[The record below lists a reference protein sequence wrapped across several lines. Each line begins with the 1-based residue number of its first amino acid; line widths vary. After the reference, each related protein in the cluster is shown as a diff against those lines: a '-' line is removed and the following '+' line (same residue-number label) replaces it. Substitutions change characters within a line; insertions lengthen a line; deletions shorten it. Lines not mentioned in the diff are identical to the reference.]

1 MYYSNNGKVEEKMFF
16 QSYDEFV
23 DAAAE
28 ALDAEIIASKSEKN
42 RTRIH
47 LNNGRKINDGQSD
60 TSFTYLFENDEETS
74 LLPDASIRLSKDG
87 QEYRGVVAFSEE
99 DAIGLSIEADFGEIV
114 ETAEVSVDLTVLL
127 EGLRDRLHTTRAPSA
142 ILKALMMDG
151 RKAIRAGEFAK
162 GQEAACEMARS
173 QPITFIWGPPGTGKT
188 TTLAKIATDFVLE
201 GKRVLVASHSNAAVD
216 EAALRTIENLR
227 KTPMGK
233 MLLATRYGYPRKRE
247 ILEADDVASFKL
259 ALNES
264 PKLKRERDDL
274 LDERRSLQDER
285 KAALERAGISEVARK
300 RIDLIDARRKEIGER
315 LKNIRE
321 ELRHKEKM
329 IAKKARFLATTAS
342 KLAVDNIFNDEQ
354 RFDVVIFDEASMAFA
369 PQVALAASLAAKH
382 FICLGDFQQL
392 PPIAVSQSELLKT
405 DVFRLCG
412 VAEAIESARR
422 HDWLALLNVQHR
434 MHPDIAETINKTMY
448 AGALETNARIID
460 DRRTMAKIAPF
471 ERQALGVVDLTGTSA
486 YCLKINDNSRFNLLS
501 ALVSCATAATLEKK
515 SGGARSVGIVAPY
528 RAQVRLI
535 RAILKDWEKSK
546 KKREETRRGVRTQ
559 EEGNESEKI
568 RCATAHQFQ
577 GGERDY
583 VVYDATDCYVQTH
596 CGKLL
601 TDAKRNAANRLFNV
615 AASRARGKFVAVGH
629 VDFLKSKL
637 TNGLLFKRFLTQT
650 CEKKGWIEQNE
661 RAFQTLTTTATRD
674 DFAFFCG
681 AARLKEAE
689 SLYLKDLKNAK
700 ESVWIDWGTPLSAWA
715 NETVLTE
722 ILQTLNRRGV
732 KLFFYASEPEKTP
745 TAIRGAVVER
755 GNAFNSLTVV
765 DGAVVW
771 AGAPFADNFFKS
783 KDGKQL
789 ERQKRQITA
798 RVCGK
803 TLANALKSLLNVDF
817 KKKER
822 EERSRRNDLKIAGER
837 TFADYV
843 AENVVCPKCG
853 RPMKLKRPKKGGG
866 FFLGCSVYP
875 NCREIKKI
883 DVALVTAYM
892 RTTERLACGYWGSD
906 FDVLEG
912 KFGVYL
918 KQRRTGTTV
927 SLDNI

>member
-1 MYYSNNGKVEEKMFF
+1 MLYSDNDKTDEKIFF
-16 QSYDEFV
+16 RSYDEFV

-28 ALDAEIIASKSEKN
+28 ALEAEIIAAKSEKN
-42 RTRIH
+42 QSRIQ
-47 LNNGRKINDGQSD
+47 LSDGRKINDGQSD
-60 TSFTYLFENDEETS
+60 ASFTYIFENDGETP
-74 LLPDASIRLSKDG
+74 LLPDAPICLSKG
-87 QEYRGVVAFSEE
+87 KQKYRGFVAFSEE
-99 DAIGLSIEADFGEIV
+99 DAIGLRVEADLGEVV

-127 EGLRDRLHTTRAPSA
+127 EALRDRLRATASAPSA
-142 ILKALMMDG
+142 ILKTLILDG
-151 RKAIRAGEFAK
+151 RKAVRVGEFAK

-188 TTLAKIATDFVLE
+188 STLARIATDFLLE

-227 KTPMGK
+227 KTPEEK
-233 MLLATRYGYPRKRE
+233 DLLATRYGYPRKRE
-247 ILEADDVASFKL
+247 ILDADDVASFKL

-264 PKLKRERDDL
+264 PKLKREREEL
-274 LDERRSLQDER
+274 LDERKSLQEER
-285 KAALERAGISEVARK
+285 KAAFERTGTSESARK
-300 RIDLIDARRKEIGER
+300 RVGAIDARRKEIGER
-315 LKNIRE
+315 LKSIRE
-321 ELRHKEKM
+321 ELRHKEKA
-329 IAKKARFLATTAS
+329 IARKARFLATTAS
-342 KLAVDNIFNDEQ
+342 KLAVDDIFNDEL

-369 PQVALAASLAAKH
+369 PQVALAASLATKR

-392 PPIAVSQSELLKT
+392 PPIAVSQGSLLKT

-412 VAEAIESARR
+412 VVDAIENARR
-422 HDWLALLNVQHR
+422 HDWLALLNVQYR
-434 MHPDIAETINKTMY
+434 MHPDIAETINETMY
-448 AGALETNARIID
+448 AGALETSVQIVGE
-460 DRRTMAKIAPF
+460 RRKAAEVAPF
-471 ERQALGVVDLTGTSA
+471 GRRALGVVDLTGTSA
-486 YCLKINDNSRFNLLS
+486 YCLKTNDNSRFNLLS
-501 ALVSCATAATLEKK
+501 ALLSCATAATLERE
-515 SGGARSVGIVAPY
+515 GGGKRSVGIVAPY

-535 RAILKDWEKSK
+535 RAILKDWEKAEK
-546 KKREETRRGVRTQ
+546 KGEKGARQTQ
-559 EEGNESEKI
+559 EKRSHGGKI

-583 VVYDATDCYVQTH
+583 VVYDATDCYVQTR
-596 CGKLL
+596 CGKLS
-601 TDAKRNAANRLFNV
+601 TDMERNVANRLFNV

-629 VDFLKSKL
+629 VDFLKRKL
-637 TNGLLFKRFLTQT
+637 TSGLLFKRFLTQT
-650 CEKKGWIEQNE
+650 CEKKDWSEQNE
-661 RAFQTLTTTATRD
+661 QAFQTLTASPARD
-674 DFAFFCG
+674 GFAFFCG
-681 AARLKEAE
+681 AFQLKEAE
-689 SLYLKDLKNAK
+689 QRYLNDLRNAK
-700 ESVWIDWGTPLSAWA
+700 ENVWIDWGTPTSAWA
-715 NETVLTE
+715 DENALLE
-722 ILQTLNRRGV
+722 ILQTLKRRGV
-732 KLFFYASEPEKTP
+732 KLYLYSNEPEKTP
-745 TAIRGAVVER
+745 PAVRDDVAER
-755 GNAFNSLTVV
+755 WNAFNSLTVV
-765 DGAVVW
+765 DGGVVW
-771 AGAPFADNFFKS
+771 TGAPFADNFFKS
-783 KDGKQL
+783 KDGKRL
-789 ERQKRQITA
+789 EERKRPIAA
-798 RVCGK
+798 RVCGGN
-803 TLANALKSLLNVDF
+803 LASALKSLLNVDF